1 MQVIGLLSTEEE
13 AKELQFIAKVY
24 ALEYQIHYIVR
35 CEKLKRV
42 MQEKK

>member
-13 AKELQFIAKVY
+13 AKEIQYIAKIY

-35 CEKLKRV
+35 CEKLKKIIKE
-42 MQEKK
+42 QK